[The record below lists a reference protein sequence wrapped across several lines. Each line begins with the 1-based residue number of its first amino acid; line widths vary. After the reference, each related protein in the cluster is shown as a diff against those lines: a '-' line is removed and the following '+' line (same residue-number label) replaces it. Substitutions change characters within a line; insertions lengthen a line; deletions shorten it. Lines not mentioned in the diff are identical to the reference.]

1 MKNRILVVAAHPDDE
16 FLGCGG
22 TLINHKNKGDDVGI
36 LIMSEGSTSRDKKRN
51 IFKRKKELLELK
63 KVASDIAN
71 QIKAKFVKFNSFPDN
86 RMDSVN
92 FLDVVKKVEKIIKIF
107 KPNIIY
113 THHPCDLNID
123 HNIVYKAVMTASRP
137 VPNQSVIQILL
148 FETLSSTNWSLSNLK
163 KNNFFNPNYFNEI
176 PKSSLKIKLNMLSKY
191 KGEMKKWPHSRSL
204 KSVKALAH
212 YRGSSIGCDAA
223 EAFVLERHIVKNK

>member
-22 TLINHKNKGDDVGI
+22 TLINHRDNGDDIGI

-51 IFKRKKELLELK
+51 ILKRQKELLELK
-63 KVASDIAN
+63 KVAKKIAN
-71 QIKAKFVKFNSFPDN
+71 QIKSKFVKFNSFPDN

-92 FLDVVKKVEKIIKIF
+92 FLDVVKKVENVIKTF

-113 THHPCDLNID
+113 THHPSDLNID
-123 HNIVYKAVMTASRP
+123 HNIVYKAVMTSSRP
-137 VPNQSVIQILL
+137 VPNQSVKQILL

-163 KNNFFNPNYFNEI
+163 KNNFFNPNYFHEI
-176 PKSSLKIKLNMLSKY
+176 PKSSLKIKLNMLSMY
-191 KGEMKKWPHSRSL
+191 KSEMKKWPHARSL

>member
-1 MKNRILVVAAHPDDE
+1 MRNRILVIAAHPDDE

-22 TLINHKNKGDDVGI
+22 TLINHRNNGDDVGI

-51 IFKRKKELLELK
+51 TLKRKKELLELK
-63 KVASDIAN
+63 KTASKIAN

-92 FLDVVKKVEKIIKIF
+92 FLDVVKKVENIIKNF

-113 THHPCDLNID
+113 THHPSDLNID

-137 VPNQSVIQILL
+137 LPNQSVKQILL

-163 KNNFFNPNYFNEI
+163 KNNFFNPNYFQEI
-176 PKSSLKIKLNMLSKY
+176 PKSSLKINKLFPGPCRPGPQLILIFFSEK
-191 KGEMKKWPHSRSL
+191 
-204 KSVKALAH
+204 
-212 YRGSSIGCDAA
+212 
-223 EAFVLERHIVKNK
+223 

>member
-22 TLINHKNKGDDVGI
+22 TLINHRNKGDDVGI

-63 KVASDIAN
+63 KVASDIGN

-92 FLDVVKKVEKIIKIF
+92 FLDVVKKVEKVIKTF

-113 THHPCDLNID
+113 THHPSDLNID

-137 VPNQSVIQILL
+137 VPNQSVTQILL

-176 PKSSLKIKLNMLSKY
+176 SKSSLKIKLNMLSKY
-191 KGEMKKWPHSRSL
+191 KSEMKKWPHSRSL
-204 KSVKALAH
+204 KSVKTLAH

>member
-1 MKNRILVVAAHPDDE
+1 MRNRILVIAAHPDDE

-22 TLINHKNKGDDVGI
+22 TLINHRNNGDDVGI

-51 IFKRKKELLELK
+51 TLKRQKELLELK
-63 KVASDIAN
+63 KTASKIAN

-92 FLDVVKKVEKIIKIF
+92 FLDVVKKVENIIKNF

-113 THHPCDLNID
+113 THHPSDLNID

-137 VPNQSVIQILL
+137 LPNQSVKQILL
-148 FETLSSTNWSLSNLK
+148 FETLSSTNWSINHTNSN
-163 KNNFFNPNYFNEI
+163 FEPNYFLNIE
-176 PKSSLKIKLNMLSKY
+176 KFLKKKIKLLSYY
-191 KGEMKKWPHSRSL
+191 KTEMEKWPHTRSL
-204 KSVKALAH
+204 KSVEYLAK
-212 YRGSSIGCDAA
+212 YRGSSVGFEAA
-223 EAFVLERHIVKNK
+223 EAFYLLREIKN